1 VDPAYDGDG
10 EPRDG
15 ADVAE
20 LTGLLNLT
28 GWLARTRVIARR
40 EVPHLGAQLRPV
52 ECNGPWITCFAT
64 NTSGGQLPDLKL
76 RHRRRARA
84 EDRIRWVKD
93 IGLANLPLHDA
104 ASNAVWLAIVLLAY
118 DPAHLDPDAVVIRAA
133 AGPLPV
139 AEPKT
144 LRLRLV
150 AIAGRLTGSG
160 RRTQLRPALAL
171 GRHGGRRR
179 SGAARLRRPRLTTP
193 LLPRRP
199 EDPEQR
205 PGATAGNNHTR
216 TRSPVSADNAARNLK
231 STKDRG

>member
-1 VDPAYDGDG
+1 LTGRADALNRPPETAWTPAYDGDG

-20 LTGLLNLT
+20 LTAEPDRMAGVRPRHRPPRS
-28 GWLARTRVIARR
+28 AAPRR
-40 EVPHLGAQLRPV
+40 AAPAV
-52 ECNGPWITCFAT
+52 ECNGRRITCFAT
-64 NTSGGQLPDLKL
+64 NTSGGQLPDLKR

-104 ASNAVWLAIVLLAY
+104 ASNAVWLASFSS
-118 DPAHLDPDAVVIRAA
+118 PATCSP
-133 AGPLPV
+133 GPRRCRYPCRSRV

-144 LRLRLV
+144 LRLRWLPSPGDRIR
-150 AIAGRLTGSG
+150 AANPATAG
-160 RRTQLRPALAL
+160 PALAL

-179 SGAARLRRPRLTTP
+179 SGATRLSRPRLTTP

-205 PGATAGNNHTR
+205 PGATGGNITPEHDHR
-216 TRSPVSADNAARNLK
+216 
-231 STKDRG
+231 